1 MKKRFLWLSSLLV
14 LAALAAALMFYE
26 QVPER
31 IPTHWNLRGEIDGDG
46 SRLALLLPVAMMLG
60 LMALWSVLPALSP
73 KRFSVDAFQ
82 ATYWQLGV
90 IVIGMIAWLHGV
102 LLWAALDG
110 GVRADRAMVAGLA
123 IFLGLIGNLMGKV
136 RRNFW
141 IGIRTPWT
149 LANERVWYA
158 THRLAAKS
166 MVATAVFALLAIVA
180 GLAPMIGIVLLVAGI
195 AIPLVYSLLYYKRL
209 ERGGQ
214 LEA

>member
-1 MKKRFLWLSSLLV
+1 MKKRFLLLSCLIV
-14 LAALAAALMFYE
+14 LAMLAAALMIYG
-26 QVPER
+26 QAPER
-31 IPTHWNLRGEIDGDG
+31 IPTHWNIHGEVDRYG
-46 SRLALLLPVAMMLG
+46 SPLMLFALPAIMLALAG
-60 LMALWSVLPALSP
+60 LWSVLPKLSP
-73 KRFSVDAFQ
+73 KRFSVETFHD
-82 ATYWQLGV
+82 TYWQLGV
-90 IVIGMIAWLHGV
+90 IVVAMLAYVECV
-102 LLWAALDG
+102 LLWAAVNGD
-110 GVRADRAMVAGLA
+110 VRADRVLLAGLA
-123 IFLGLIGNLMGKV
+123 LFFGLIGNVMGKV

-166 MVATAVFALLAIVA
+166 MVGSAAATLILIAVGAPVLA
-180 GLAPMIGIVLLVAGI
+180 GVLLLVGGV

>member
-1 MKKRFLWLSSLLV
+1 MKKRFLLLSFLIV
-14 LAALAAALMFYE
+14 LAALAAALMTWG
-26 QVPER
+26 QAPER
-31 IPTHWNLRGEIDGDG
+31 IPTHWNFRGEVDGYG
-46 SRLALLLPVAMMLG
+46 SRLMLFAPAAIMLALV
-60 LMALWSVLPALSP
+60 ALWSVLPALSP
-73 KRFSVDAFQ
+73 KRFSVDAFHD
-82 ATYWQLGV
+82 TYWQLGV
-90 IVIGMIAWLHGV
+90 IVVGMVAYFQCL
-102 LLWAALDG
+102 LLWAALNG
-110 GVRADRAMVAGLA
+110 EVRADRALVAGLA

-149 LANERVWYA
+149 LANERIWYA

-166 MVATAVFALLAIVA
+166 MVATAALTLAAIALGAPPLAGVA
-180 GLAPMIGIVLLVAGI
+180 LLVAGL